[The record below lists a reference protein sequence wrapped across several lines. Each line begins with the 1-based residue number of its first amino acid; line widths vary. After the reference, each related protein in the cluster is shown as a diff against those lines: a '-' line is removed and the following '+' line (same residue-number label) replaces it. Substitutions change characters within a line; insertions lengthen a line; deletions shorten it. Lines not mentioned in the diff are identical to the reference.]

1 MEIKVAARQIE
12 NERGSLCSL
21 VYYLTIEL
29 VETPRFCFERY
40 GVRIRD
46 QNGTSACT
54 APLTSS
60 ATEIDELITL
70 LVDNRVTPVTLQDVV
85 TDWTLSKTLSPA

>member
-12 NERGSLCSL
+12 NERGSLSSL

-46 QNGTSACT
+46 
-54 APLTSS
+54 
-60 ATEIDELITL
+60 
-70 LVDNRVTPVTLQDVV
+70 
-85 TDWTLSKTLSPA
+85 